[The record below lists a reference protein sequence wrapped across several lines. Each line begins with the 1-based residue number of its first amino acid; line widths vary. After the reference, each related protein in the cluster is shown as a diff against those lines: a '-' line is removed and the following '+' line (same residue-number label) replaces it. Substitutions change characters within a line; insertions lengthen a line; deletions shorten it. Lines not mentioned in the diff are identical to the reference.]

1 MLIGAELLAKV
12 QEMGEATKGDM
23 VRACGYVST
32 SKAGRERLEYTDF
45 YLALLAAKGIVLNDP
60 DDDGGRELTYT
71 AKVQTSGSVSV
82 GKAYISQLSLKPG
95 DEVQIKVNANDVQL
109 VPVPSITST
118 PATTPVVVT
127 PEVTE
132 PAAA

>member
-1 MLIGAELLAKV
+1 MLIGADLLAKV
-12 QEMGEATKGDM
+12 QELGDAPKGEM

-60 DDDGGRELTYT
+60 DDDNGRELSYT
-71 AKVQTSGSVSV
+71 AKIQSSGSVSI
-82 GKAYISQLSLKPG
+82 GRGYTSQLSLKPG
-95 DEVQIKVNANDVQL
+95 DELQIKVNANDLQL
-109 VPVPSITST
+109 VPV
-118 PATTPVVVT
+118 VVT
-127 PEVTE
+127 APAAV

>member
-12 QEMGEATKGDM
+12 ESMADATKGDL

-45 YLALLAAKGIVLNDP
+45 YLALLAAKGITLNDP

-71 AKVQTSGSVSV
+71 AKVQSSGGVSV
-82 GKAYISQLSLKPG
+82 GKAYISQLALKPG
-95 DEVQIKVNANDVQL
+95 DEVQIKVNANDLQL
-109 VPVPSITST
+109 VPIPTTTLST
-118 PATTPVVVT
+118 TGVVVT
-127 PEVTE
+127 APAAV

>member
-12 QEMGEATKGDM
+12 VEMGDAPKGEM

-45 YLALLAAKGIVLNDP
+45 YLALLEAKGINLHDG

-71 AKVQTSGSVSV
+71 VKVQGSGAVTV
-82 GKAYISQLSLKPG
+82 GRAYISQLDLKPG
-95 DEVQIKVNANDVQL
+95 DGLQIKVNENDLQL
-109 VPVPSITST
+109 LPVI
-118 PATTPVVVT
+118 
-127 PEVTE
+127 
-132 PAAA
+132 AAAKAPGLPPGFTAAAVAI